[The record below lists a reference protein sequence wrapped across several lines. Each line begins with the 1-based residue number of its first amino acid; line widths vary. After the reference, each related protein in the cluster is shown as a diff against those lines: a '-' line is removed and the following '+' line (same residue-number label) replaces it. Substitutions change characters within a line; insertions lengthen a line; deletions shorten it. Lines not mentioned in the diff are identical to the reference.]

1 MLEYVILP
9 FIAVGLAAIIQD
21 CFKLG
26 GIFFSATKWI
36 YKRYFDDNALEML
49 QNSKLSFFE
58 KSENI
63 KFIIMDSAAK
73 YKIFMLLFC
82 ISCLSTELTIV
93 GSFIIG
99 FNIKMLLMSLGLLG
113 LILIVYEHSKR

>member
-36 YKRYFDDNALEML
+36 YKRYFDDGVLEML
-49 QNSKLSFFE
+49 QNSNLSFFDKHE
-58 KSENI
+58 KI
-63 KFIIMDSAAK
+63 KSIIIDSAAK

-82 ISCLSTELTIV
+82 ISCLSTELTII

-113 LILIVYEHSKR
+113 LILIVYEHSKK

>member
-36 YKRYFDDNALEML
+36 YKRYFDDDALEML

-82 ISCLSTELTIV
+82 ISCLSTELTII

-113 LILIVYEHSKR
+113 LILIVYEHSKK

>member
-9 FIAVGLAAIIQD
+9 FIAVGLAALIQD

-113 LILIVYEHSKR
+113 LILIVYEHSKK

>member
-1 MLEYVILP
+1 MVYILG
-9 FIAVGLAAIIQD
+9 FERR
-21 CFKLG
+21 
-26 GIFFSATKWI
+26 S
-36 YKRYFDDNALEML
+36 DDGVLEMI
-49 QNSKLSFFE
+49 QNSNLSFFDKHE
-58 KSENI
+58 KI
-63 KFIIMDSAAK
+63 KSIIVDSAAK